1 MNFRERELRKFYMSL
16 KSSEPMEFLWYTNKS
31 GTQTTLRYYG
41 TKTSV
46 RVPLQI
52 EDIQVTEIECTTF
65 YGNTNT
71 TNVVIPNGV
80 TKIM

>member
-16 KSSEPMEFLWYTNKS
+16 KSSDPMEFLWYTNES

-41 TKTSV
+41 AKTSV
-46 RVPLQI
+46 KVPSQI

-65 YGNTNT
+65 CGYPNI
-71 TNVVIPNGV
+71 TNVVIPDGV

>member
-16 KSSEPMEFLWYTNKS
+16 KSSDPLEFLWYTNES
-31 GTQTTLRYYG
+31 GTQTALRYFG

-46 RVPLQI
+46 KVPSQI
-52 EDIQVTEIECTTF
+52 EDIPVTGIECTTF
-65 YGNTNT
+65 YGYTDIT
-71 TNVVIPNGV
+71 DVVIPNGV